1 MKKSIAFLLLIFS
14 CFSYSQVNVT
24 NTQNP
29 FSLTQNTLVGNGVTP
44 YNIKFN
50 GVVQTATSPVRDQAS
65 QFLVNFNPTNLGLT
79 GQGLLLTTGK
89 SSVALGPNNASGAY
103 SGTATPVTGD
113 ADLALL
119 VNNSST
125 PIKNVAIL
133 EFDFVATGLSLN
145 FDFVFGSEE
154 YPEYVNSPYND
165 AFGFFLSGP
174 GITGPYSL
182 GAKNIALIPTTTTP
196 ISIGTVNN
204 GFNNNGTCTNC
215 AYYYNNSAIGVNPNT
230 SGLLTVQYDGFTTP
244 IRATSQL
251 QCGQVYHIKLAI
263 ANVNDNQL
271 DSGVFIKN
279 FAIAPLVLIDNYGL
293 ASNPDVCYGDTITI
307 NSNLVVGT
315 NTFVWTKDGV
325 VISGQSGP
333 TLTVTES
340 GLYALHVYTSGNCL
354 LATDDIVI
362 GYRPQIPITNPT
374 DLNLCTL
381 AAPPYIF
388 DANQTTAVLG
398 TLNPSEYVVTYYNTT
413 YQNAF
418 DGGATGLI
426 SNPNVSAYSTNTTT
440 TPLWIRVE
448 ETAFGC
454 VVAKPFSLNVIP
466 SPSGTISYASTTYSV
481 ANTVGQNNLSVVT
494 PGGIFTATPAG
505 LSIDPNTGIFTP
517 NTSLP
522 NTYVIKYTIAA
533 SGNCPL
539 FSPPTFT
546 VTIAPLPTVT
556 VNSPDVCSG
565 SLATVT
571 ATPGVPTGSYSY
583 AWTVPV
589 GFTNPGNTP
598 SFTTNIDGT
607 YSVIITDTTNNLVSQ
622 SASGIVTLIP
632 LPTVTVTSPT
642 ICSGSPATITAI
654 PGAPGNY
661 FYSWTTLPAG
671 VTNPGDV
678 SSFSTAIPGVYGAT
692 ITRRNFLLCDSDF
705 ETLASVPQGSF
716 LIINQINS
724 PCWKTTATDGM
735 IEVWSNGLAGVNSYS
750 GNQFIELNANEVSTL
765 YQNLTIVPGTTAT
778 IGFAHR
784 ARVGTD
790 VMGVEIGPVGGP
802 YVSLGQFSAT
812 SNAWVFNS
820 LNYTFPNNAVTDY
833 TIRFVSVSTGSV
845 NNTYGNFI
853 DAVSINIDSC
863 TSSLAL
869 GTLTVNDLP
878 TVSVN
883 SPSVCI
889 GSSATVTATPGTSG
903 AYSFVWTVPVGFAD
917 PGNVASFNT
926 IQAGVYSVVITNTV
940 TGCFSTSASGTVSIN
955 PLPTITG
962 TTSIC
967 VGVTSQLVGSGNPST
982 TNPWST
988 SNPAFATV
996 SNTGL
1001 VTAVAPGT
1009 ATITYTNINGCFAQ
1023 TSVTSFVLPTVTL
1036 NSPSACFGNSATLNA
1051 SPGSVE
1057 TYNYIWAVPSGQ
1069 TDPGNV
1075 AAFNSTQ
1082 SGLYS
1087 VYITN
1092 TVTGCSSTSA
1102 SGTLTINPLPVA
1114 ITPNT
1119 MNGCSNGVST
1129 STSFNLALN
1138 NSTITNGVADVTV
1151 TYYETLLDAQNQ
1163 TNSVSIPYTNTS
1175 NPQTLFVR
1183 VQNDLT
1189 GCYTT
1194 TTLQLN
1200 VTQGPVANTPSPLEV
1215 CDPDSNGFNTFDLTS
1230 VINQITGGPTPG
1242 VQVNFYE
1249 TPTDAQNDTNALTS
1263 PYPNIVPDLQTLYV
1277 RVSYALT
1284 GCSNFVTLQ
1293 LIVHDTPE
1301 ATQAD
1306 PLEVCDDNTDG
1317 LASFNLTLASAGV
1330 LGSLNPAQYTVSYY
1344 VLQANALAGTNPI
1357 TNVTSFVNSNP
1368 LTQTIWVRVED
1379 NIAHC
1384 SDVVPLDLIV
1394 NSLPVVPFPVPSY
1407 NLCDYNN
1414 TGDQIEQF
1422 DLSTK
1427 IPDAIGTQNGLLVS
1441 FYFSAAEAL
1450 SGTNPLPNLYSNTS
1464 NAQTIH
1470 VRVENSITHCL
1481 VTSTMDLRVESLPS
1495 PVAPTTAVVE
1505 CDSDSNGF
1513 TSFDLDAL
1521 IPSILSGAPG
1531 IAITFYET
1539 QQDAN
1544 DATNA
1549 IVSPYTNIN
1558 QQIQFIYVRAENI
1571 LTHCFSTIMIE
1582 LNANPAPV
1590 IPPATVLQDINKCDS
1605 GTNNQNGLTTFNLT
1619 VQNAGIL
1626 AAQTGPAANY
1636 TITYYTS
1643 LANAQA
1649 GTAPIITPTAF
1660 NNTSNPQ
1667 TIWVRVKD
1675 NTTGCHSVG
1684 SFQLTVNIPMVYVTP
1699 SPLSLCDDGPTSAL
1713 PTRVFDLTVRNNTI
1727 TNNQPGFSV
1736 TYYPSYADLLAGT
1749 NVITNPTSYTNIANA
1764 QTLGVMVSNA
1774 SGCASYGTLDIRVL
1788 PLPTPRIDPS
1798 PLVKCDDTN
1807 SPNGTELFNLT
1818 VNQNYI
1824 RNNDPGLTFAYYLSQ
1839 SDADLQINPI
1849 ATPTAYEVGTTT
1861 IWIRVMNAQV
1871 NSDGN
1876 RCYVLVQQSVV
1887 VNLLPVVTVNPIYTI
1902 CDTTFTGVATF
1913 TLNSMNSTI
1922 LGTQTA
1928 SNFAISYHLTAADAQ
1943 TGANALP
1950 NSYPNTSNPQ
1960 VIYIRM
1966 VNNTTGC
1973 VNPAGTMTLRVAAG
1987 ALIGTPATWGV
1998 CDYEFTSPNG
2008 VTTFDLTQLD
2018 TQVLAGQNPTL
2029 FTVAYFTNLADAT
2042 LGTNAISNLATYQTA
2057 ATTIWIVVTNT
2068 TTLCRSEIRTVSLV
2082 VEPLAE
2088 PVITSSTGSNTIC
2101 VQWITGTATDP
2112 LVSGL
2117 TLDSGITAPNYSFQ
2131 WSLDGTPI
2139 PGAIFATHT
2148 ITTDAPGD
2156 YSVVATSVNP
2166 PMLGCVSNQSAI
2178 FTVVKSG
2185 PAAAIGTGYEY
2196 ITAFEDIQNI
2206 IVTVQGY
2213 GTYHYQLDNGPIL
2226 DNGGI
2231 FENVTFGTH
2240 TITVYDVKGNTP
2252 CDNLTISNILVIN
2265 YPHFFTPNGDG
2276 VNEEWNIV
2284 GLNTQPNAKIY
2295 IFDRFG
2301 KLVKQISSTGTGWDG
2316 TFNGASM
2323 PATDYW
2329 FTVQFLELGTD
2340 KIFKAHFSLKR

>member
-1 MKKSIAFLLLIFS
+1 
-14 CFSYSQVNVT
+14 
-24 NTQNP
+24 
-29 FSLTQNTLVGNGVTP
+29 
-44 YNIKFN
+44 
-50 GVVQTATSPVRDQAS
+50 
-65 QFLVNFNPTNLGLT
+65 
-79 GQGLLLTTGK
+79 
-89 SSVALGPNNASGAY
+89 
-103 SGTATPVTGD
+103 
-113 ADLALL
+113 
-119 VNNSST
+119 
-125 PIKNVAIL
+125 
-133 EFDFVATGLSLN
+133 
-145 FDFVFGSEE
+145 
-154 YPEYVNSPYND
+154 
-165 AFGFFLSGP
+165 
-174 GITGPYSL
+174 
-182 GAKNIALIPTTTTP
+182 
-196 ISIGTVNN
+196 
-204 GFNNNGTCTNC
+204 
-215 AYYYNNSAIGVNPNT
+215 
-230 SGLLTVQYDGFTTP
+230 
-244 IRATSQL
+244 
-251 QCGQVYHIKLAI
+251 
-263 ANVNDNQL
+263 
-271 DSGVFIKN
+271 
-279 FAIAPLVLIDNYGL
+279 
-293 ASNPDVCYGDTITI
+293 
-307 NSNLVVGT
+307 
-315 NTFVWTKDGV
+315 
-325 VISGQSGP
+325 
-333 TLTVTES
+333 
-340 GLYALHVYTSGNCL
+340 
-354 LATDDIVI
+354 
-362 GYRPQIPITNPT
+362 
-374 DLNLCTL
+374 
-381 AAPPYIF
+381 
-388 DANQTTAVLG
+388 
-398 TLNPSEYVVTYYNTT
+398 
-413 YQNAF
+413 
-418 DGGATGLI
+418 
-426 SNPNVSAYSTNTTT
+426 
-440 TPLWIRVE
+440 
-448 ETAFGC
+448 
-454 VVAKPFSLNVIP
+454 
-466 SPSGTISYASTTYSV
+466 
-481 ANTVGQNNLSVVT
+481 
-494 PGGIFTATPAG
+494 
-505 LSIDPNTGIFTP
+505 
-517 NTSLP
+517 
-522 NTYVIKYTIAA
+522 
-533 SGNCPL
+533 
-539 FSPPTFT
+539 
-546 VTIAPLPTVT
+546 
-556 VNSPDVCSG
+556 
-565 SLATVT
+565 
-571 ATPGVPTGSYSY
+571 
-583 AWTVPV
+583 
-589 GFTNPGNTP
+589 
-598 SFTTNIDGT
+598 
-607 YSVIITDTTNNLVSQ
+607 
-622 SASGIVTLIP
+622 
-632 LPTVTVTSPT
+632 
-642 ICSGSPATITAI
+642 
-654 PGAPGNY
+654 
-661 FYSWTTLPAG
+661 
-671 VTNPGDV
+671 
-678 SSFSTAIPGVYGAT
+678 
-692 ITRRNFLLCDSDF
+692 
-705 ETLASVPQGSF
+705 
-716 LIINQINS
+716 
-724 PCWKTTATDGM
+724 
-735 IEVWSNGLAGVNSYS
+735 
-750 GNQFIELNANEVSTL
+750 
-765 YQNLTIVPGTTAT
+765 
-778 IGFAHR
+778 
-784 ARVGTD
+784 
-790 VMGVEIGPVGGP
+790 
-802 YVSLGQFSAT
+802 
-812 SNAWVFNS
+812 
-820 LNYTFPNNAVTDY
+820 
-833 TIRFVSVSTGSV
+833 
-845 NNTYGNFI
+845 
-853 DAVSINIDSC
+853 
-863 TSSLAL
+863 
-869 GTLTVNDLP
+869 
-878 TVSVN
+878 
-883 SPSVCI
+883 
-889 GSSATVTATPGTSG
+889 
-903 AYSFVWTVPVGFAD
+903 
-917 PGNVASFNT
+917 
-926 IQAGVYSVVITNTV
+926 
-940 TGCFSTSASGTVSIN
+940 
-955 PLPTITG
+955 
-962 TTSIC
+962 
-967 VGVTSQLVGSGNPST
+967 
-982 TNPWST
+982 
-988 SNPAFATV
+988 
-996 SNTGL
+996 
-1001 VTAVAPGT
+1001 
-1009 ATITYTNINGCFAQ
+1009 
-1023 TSVTSFVLPTVTL
+1023 
-1036 NSPSACFGNSATLNA
+1036 
-1051 SPGSVE
+1051 
-1057 TYNYIWAVPSGQ
+1057 
-1069 TDPGNV
+1069 
-1075 AAFNSTQ
+1075 
-1082 SGLYS
+1082 
-1087 VYITN
+1087 
-1092 TVTGCSSTSA
+1092 
-1102 SGTLTINPLPVA
+1102 
-1114 ITPNT
+1114 

-1824 RNNDPGLTFAYYLSQ
+1824 RNNDLGLTFAYYLSQ

-1928 SNFAISYHLTAADAQ
+1928 SNFAISYYLTAADAQ

-2117 TLDSGITAPNYSFQ
+2117 TLDSGVTAPNYSFQ